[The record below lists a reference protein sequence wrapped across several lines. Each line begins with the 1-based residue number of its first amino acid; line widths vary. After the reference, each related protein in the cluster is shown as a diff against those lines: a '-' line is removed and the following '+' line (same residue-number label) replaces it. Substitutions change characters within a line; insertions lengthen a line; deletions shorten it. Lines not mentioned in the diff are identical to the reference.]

1 MALTRNRL
9 AGLVLLLALA
19 VVVVAATG
27 AGSDVQ
33 APDQG
38 ALGASAIV
46 RAGFILFGVAALGI
60 GVLLAWT
67 LWGAERPGMVDRGS
81 TRRYLLISLI
91 QAWIVILILWLRPEL
106 QRALLRHAPSQ
117 TGAGGA
123 LAALPANTPDGAVTA
138 GVNLLTAVIVGAVLL
153 SAAFVLIRGL
163 RGRQRKPSRDAA
175 RKAVEA
181 AVDESLG
188 DLDDADLR
196 RAVIRAYSRME
207 RALAAAGL
215 PRRAPETSLEYMA
228 RALGWLGAPSAHVQ
242 RLTELFNLAR
252 FSPHPIGQEMKAEAV
267 AALGGVRA
275 DLAPRTPA

>member
-1 MALTRNRL
+1 MALARIPL
-9 AGLVLLLALA
+9 AGLLLALA

-60 GVLLAWT
+60 GALLAWT
-67 LWGAERPGMVDRGS
+67 LWGADRRPGMVDRGS

-106 QRALLRHAPSQ
+106 QRALFRHVPNQ
-117 TGAGGA
+117 TAAGGP
-123 LAALPANTPDGAVTA
+123 LAALPANTPDGAVTT
-138 GVNLLTAVIVGAVLL
+138 GVNLLTAAIVGAVLL

-163 RGRQRKPSRDAA
+163 RGRRRKPSRDAA

-228 RALGWLGAPSAHVQ
+228 RALSWLGAPSAHVQ